1 MDEKLD
7 LSNAVEQLQQMFS
20 SDEGKNQIADIVKM
34 FSGENSNEKTDTAP
48 SPMFGDSGGMD
59 METVLKISGLIQ
71 AMNSGSNN
79 EKTVF
84 LNALKPFL
92 RESRRTRLDHAAK
105 LMNMIS
111 VMKTFT
117 NNNAGGD

>member
-7 LSNAVEQLQQMFS
+7 LSNAVEQIQQMFS
-20 SDEGKNQIADIVKM
+20 SDEGKNRIADIVKM
-34 FSGENSNEKTDTAP
+34 FSGENSNEKSDNAP
-48 SPMFGDSGGMD
+48 SPMFDDSSGMD
-59 METVLKISGLIQ
+59 METVLKISGMLQ
-71 AMNSGSNN
+71 AMNSGNNN

-84 LNALKPFL
+84 LKALKPFL
-92 RESRRTRLDHAAK
+92 KESRRTKLDHAAK

-111 VMKTFT
+111 VMKTIS